1 MIIYTLNKEYANME
15 KEEVMTKKEQI
26 KSIVKVNFCW
36 VKFVNSLY
44 RVLRKYSNSKNLHF
58 LQ

>member
-26 KSIVKVNFCW
+26 KSALKVIFIQFLLLR
-36 VKFVNSLY
+36 VFY
-44 RVLRKYSNSKNLHF
+44 RVPVKYLKLKISHIHK
-58 LQ
+58 

>member
-26 KSIVKVNFCW
+26 KSIVKVNF
-36 VKFVNSLY
+36 VLSFFVVIPL
-44 RVLRKYSNSKNLHF
+44 
-58 LQ
+58 